1 MSVSVAPSADSAP
14 AQGGGSSWGTRLGEA
29 LAGPY
34 RSLPVILALVVM
46 WVAFNSGN
54 SAFLGSANLH
64 ALAQQI
70 VPVGM
75 LALGVV
81 FVLLVGEI
89 DLSSAALSAVAAT
102 IAARLLVE
110 SGQPLVIAIAAAIA
124 FAIAITFIESLFVI
138 YGVPSL
144 IVTLGGM
151 IMLQGA
157 LLIALPSSFHVSV
170 GGTSLAK
177 FAGTNL
183 STTACLIVV
192 AVAVVALAAAK
203 LWGAIRTARVVEAEG
218 SPVAAAMRGVAPV
231 VLGGIAVLVVVSIVG
246 GETGVPL
253 STATFFAFLLV
264 AWYLTTQT
272 RYGTHLYAVGGS
284 RAAAKRSGVPVSR
297 IVIYSFLVLG
307 LCAAVAGIAD
317 ASRTLGVTAA
327 SGGGSLML
335 DAIAAAVVGGTSLF
349 GGRGS
354 VWSAALGALVIGSI
368 NSGVQL
374 LGLSVEIQDL
384 ATGGVLILA
393 VTIDLVI
400 TRGSIRPSRGRLA
413 RS

>member
-1 MSVSVAPSADSAP
+1 MSASVASSAE
-14 AQGGGSSWGTRLGEA
+14 SSPGQMGARGWATRLGEA

-34 RSLPVILALVVM
+34 RSVPVILALVVM
-46 WVAFNSGN
+46 WIAFNSGN

-110 SGQPLVIAIAAAIA
+110 SGQPLVIAIAAALA
-124 FAIAITFIESLFVI
+124 FALAITFIESLFVI

-151 IMLQGA
+151 IMMQGA

-183 STTACLIVV
+183 STTACLVVAAAAIVV
-192 AVAVVALAAAK
+192 LAAAK
-203 LWGAIRTARVVEAEG
+203 LWGARRAARAGAPEAG
-218 SPVAAAMRGVAPV
+218 TLGAALRGVAPV
-231 VLGGIAVLVVVSIVG
+231 LLGGAALLVVVSIVG
-246 GETGVPL
+246 GEKGVPL
-253 STATFFAFLLV
+253 STATFFGFLVV
-264 AWYLTTQT
+264 AWYVTTQT

-297 IVIYSFLVLG
+297 IVVYSFLVLG
-307 LCAAVAGIAD
+307 LCAAVAGLAD

-354 VWSAALGALVIGSI
+354 VWSAALGALVIVSI

-384 ATGGVLILA
+384 ATGGVLVLA
-393 VTIDLVI
+393 VTIDLII
-400 TRGSIRPSRGRLA
+400 TRGSIRPSRGRMTRA
-413 RS
+413 

>member
-1 MSVSVAPSADSAP
+1 
-14 AQGGGSSWGTRLGEA
+14 
-29 LAGPY
+29 
-34 RSLPVILALVVM
+34 LVVL
-46 WVAFNSGN
+46 WIGFNAAN

-64 ALAQQI
+64 SLAQQI

-75 LALGVV
+75 LALGIV
-81 FVLLVGEI
+81 FVLLVGQI

-110 SGQPLVIAIAAAIA
+110 SGVPLILAIAVAIA
-124 FAIAITFIESLFVI
+124 FAVAVTFVESLFVI

-151 IMLQGA
+151 IMLQGGQ
-157 LLIALPSSFHVSV
+157 LIALPPSFQVSL

-177 FAGTNL
+177 FAGTNI
-183 STTACLIVV
+183 STTACFL
-192 AVAVVALAAAK
+192 AVAVGLVLLVGFRLWSVLRARRAGDGAALRQGLVAMAPAVIGGVVALV
-203 LWGAIRTARVVEAEG
+203 AIVMVG
-218 SPVAAAMRGVAPV
+218 SSR
-231 VLGGIAVLVVVSIVG
+231 
-246 GETGVPL
+246 GVPL
-253 STATFFAFLLV
+253 STAVFFGFLVV
-264 AWYLTTQT
+264 AWYMTTQT
-272 RYGTHLYAVGGS
+272 RYGTHLYAVGGNP
-284 RAAAKRSGVPVSR
+284 AAAKRSGVPVSR
-297 IVIYSFLVLG
+297 IVVYSFLVLG
-307 LCAAVAGIAD
+307 VCATVAGLAE
-317 ASRTLGVTAA
+317 ASRTLGVST
-327 SGGGSLML
+327 STGGGSLML

-393 VTIDLVI
+393 VTIDLIVS
-400 TRGSIRPSRGRLA
+400 RGSLRPSRGRIL
-413 RS
+413 RR

>member
-1 MSVSVAPSADSAP
+1 MSASVSQAPAPPSAPDNSRRW
-14 AQGGGSSWGTRLGEA
+14 QTRLGEG

-34 RSLPVILALVVM
+34 RSMPVILSLAIL
-46 WVAFNSGN
+46 WIAFNSAN

-64 ALAQQI
+64 SLAQQI

-75 LALGVV
+75 LALGIV
-81 FVLLVGEI
+81 FVLLVGQI

-110 SGQPLVIAIAAAIA
+110 SGAPLVLAIGAAIA
-124 FAIAITFIESLFVI
+124 FAVAVTFVESLFVI

-151 IMLQGA
+151 IMLQGG
-157 LLIALPSSFHVSV
+157 LLIALPPSFQVSL

-177 FAGTNL
+177 FAGTDI
-183 STTACLIVV
+183 STAACFVVV
-192 AVAVVALAAAK
+192 AVGLLLLVGFR
-203 LWGAIRTARVVEAEG
+203 LWSVLRAQRSGDGGGLSQGLFGMVPA
-218 SPVAAAMRGVAPV
+218 
-231 VLGGIAVLVVVSIVG
+231 VLGGAVLLIAILFVG
-246 GETGVPL
+246 SGRGVPL
-253 STATFFAFLLV
+253 STAVFFGFLVV
-264 AWYLTTQT
+264 AWYMTTQT
-272 RYGTHLYAVGGS
+272 RYGTHLYAVGGNP
-284 RAAAKRSGVPVSR
+284 AAAKRSGVPVSR
-297 IVIYSFLVLG
+297 IIIYSFLVLG
-307 LCAAVAGIAD
+307 LCATIAGLAE
-317 ASRTLGVTAA
+317 ASRTLGVST
-327 SGGGSLML
+327 STGGGSLML

-384 ATGGVLILA
+384 ATGGVLVLA
-393 VTIDLVI
+393 VTIDLVVS
-400 TRGSIRPSRGRLA
+400 RGSLRPSRGRIL

>member
-1 MSVSVAPSADSAP
+1 MNGD
-14 AQGGGSSWGTRLGEA
+14 WRTRLGEA

-34 RSLPVILALVVM
+34 RTVPVVLALGAM
-46 WVAFNSGN
+46 WLIFNSIN

-64 ALAQQI
+64 ALAQQV

-75 LALGVV
+75 LALGIV

-110 SGQPLVIAIAAAIA
+110 SGQPLLVAVAAAIV
-124 FAIAITFIESLFVI
+124 FAISITFLESLLVI

-151 IMLQGA
+151 IMLQGG
-157 LLIALPSSFHVSV
+157 LLIALPSSFQVSL
-170 GGTSLAK
+170 GGTSLAE

-183 STTACLIVV
+183 SSDACMIAIAVAAAALLAGRLAVAVRQARGGEGDRRALLAAARGATPVVLGAAALLV
-192 AVAVVALAAAK
+192 AVAVV
-203 LWGAIRTARVVEAEG
+203 G
-218 SPVAAAMRGVAPV
+218 RG
-231 VLGGIAVLVVVSIVG
+231 GGI
-246 GETGVPL
+246 PL
-253 STATFFAFLLV
+253 STATFFVLLLV

-297 IVIYSFLVLG
+297 IVIYSFLILG
-307 LCAAVAGIAD
+307 FCAAIAGLAD
-317 ASRTLGVTAA
+317 ASRTLGVSAA
-327 SGGGSLML
+327 SGGGSLIL

-384 ATGGVLILA
+384 ATGGVLVLA

-400 TRGSIRPSRGRLA
+400 SRGSIRPSRGRLA
-413 RS
+413 RA

>member
-1 MSVSVAPSADSAP
+1 MNVSVAPSSQSPP
-14 AQGGGSSWGTRLGEA
+14 ASSEARGWRTRLGEG

-34 RSLPVILALVVM
+34 RSVPVILALAVM
-46 WVAFNSGN
+46 WIAFNSTN

-110 SGQPLVIAIAAAIA
+110 SGQPLAIAVAAAIA
-124 FAIAITFIESLFVI
+124 CAVGIGFLESLFVI

-151 IMLQGA
+151 IMLQGG
-157 LLIALPSSFHVSV
+157 LLIALPSSFQVSV

-177 FAGTNL
+177 FAGTNI
-183 STTACLIVV
+183 STTASLVVISV
-192 AVAVVALAAAK
+192 AVGLLLAVK
-203 LWGAIRTARVVEAEG
+203 LVSAVRQARAGEGEGGA
-218 SPVAAAMRGVAPV
+218 VAAAVRNV
-231 VLGGIAVLVVVSIVG
+231 VPALLGGAGLLVVVAMVG
-246 GETGVPL
+246 SSGGVPL
-253 STATFFAFLLV
+253 STTTFFAFLLV

-307 LCAAVAGIAD
+307 VCAAVAGLAD
-317 ASRTLGVTAA
+317 SSRTLGVSAA

-354 VWSAALGALVIGSI
+354 VWSAALGALVIVSI

-384 ATGGVLILA
+384 ATGGVLIVA
-393 VTIDLVI
+393 VTIDLIV

-413 RS
+413 RT

>member
-1 MSVSVAPSADSAP
+1 MSVSVPPASTAGSPSTESR
-14 AQGGGSSWGTRLGEA
+14 SWQTKLGEG

-34 RSLPVILALVVM
+34 RSLPVILALVIL
-46 WVAFNSGN
+46 WVGFNAAN

-64 ALAQQI
+64 SLAQQI

-75 LALGVV
+75 LALGIV
-81 FVLLVGEI
+81 FVLLVGQI

-110 SGQPLVIAIAAAIA
+110 SGAPLVLAIAVAIA
-124 FAIAITFIESLFVI
+124 FAVAVTFVESLFVI

-151 IMLQGA
+151 IMLQGGQ
-157 LLIALPSSFHVSV
+157 LIALPPSFQVSL

-177 FAGTNL
+177 FAGTNI
-183 STTACLIVV
+183 STTACFV
-192 AVAVVALAAAK
+192 AVAVGLVALVGFR
-203 LWGAIRTARVVEAEG
+203 LWSVVRAQRAGEGAVLRQGLVGMAPAVIG
-218 SPVAAAMRGVAPV
+218 GVAALVAI
-231 VLGGIAVLVVVSIVG
+231 LMVG
-246 GETGVPL
+246 SSRGVPL
-253 STATFFAFLLV
+253 STAVFFGFLVV
-264 AWYLTTQT
+264 AWYMTTQT
-272 RYGTHLYAVGGS
+272 RYGTHLYAVGGNS
-284 RAAAKRSGVPVSR
+284 AAAKRSGVPVSR

-307 LCAAVAGIAD
+307 VCATVAGLAE
-317 ASRTLGVTAA
+317 ASRTLGVST
-327 SGGGSLML
+327 STGGGSLML

-374 LGLSVEIQDL
+374 LGLSVEVQDL

-393 VTIDLVI
+393 VTIDLIVS
-400 TRGSIRPSRGRLA
+400 RGSLRPSRGRML
-413 RS
+413 RR

>member
-1 MSVSVAPSADSAP
+1 MTASVPEASSAAAAPEDGP
-14 AQGGGSSWGTRLGEA
+14 RWRTKIGEG

-34 RSLPVILALVVM
+34 RSLPVILSLVIL
-46 WVAFNSGN
+46 WIAFNSGN

-64 ALAQQI
+64 SLAQQI

-81 FVLLVGEI
+81 FVLLVGQI

-110 SGQPLVIAIAAAIA
+110 SGSPLVLAIAAAIA
-124 FAIAITFIESLFVI
+124 FALAVTFAESLLVI

-151 IMLQGA
+151 IMLAGG
-157 LLIALPSSFHVSV
+157 LLIALPPSFQVSL

-177 FAGTNL
+177 FAGTDI
-183 STTACLIVV
+183 STTACFVVV
-192 AVAVVALAAAK
+192 AVGAVLLIGFR
-203 LWGAIRTARVVEAEG
+203 LWAVLRSQRSGDGQVTASQGFVTMVPAVFGGA
-218 SPVAAAMRGVAPV
+218 
-231 VLGGIAVLVVVSIVG
+231 VLLLAVLVVG
-246 GETGVPL
+246 GDRGVPL
-253 STATFFAFLLV
+253 STAVFFGFLVV
-264 AWYLTTQT
+264 AWYMTTQT
-272 RYGTHLYAVGGS
+272 RYGTHLYAVGGN

-297 IVIYSFLVLG
+297 IVVYSFLVLG
-307 LCAAVAGIAD
+307 LCATVAGLAD
-317 ASRTLGVTAA
+317 SSRTLGVSTA

-354 VWSAALGALVIGSI
+354 VWSAALGALVIVSI

-393 VTIDLVI
+393 VTIDLIVS
-400 TRGSIRPSRGRLA
+400 RGSIRPSRGRPMGA
-413 RS
+413 